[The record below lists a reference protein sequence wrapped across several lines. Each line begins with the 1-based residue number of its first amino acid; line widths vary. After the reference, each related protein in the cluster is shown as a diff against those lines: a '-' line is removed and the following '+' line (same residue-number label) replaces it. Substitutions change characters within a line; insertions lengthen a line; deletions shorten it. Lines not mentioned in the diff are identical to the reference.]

1 MKTIIRIIVFSS
13 LCMMAIPVMG
23 QEPIILGSG
32 GNYSNIN
39 VNSSSSESGEVGE
52 NTINGNGMLPNLN
65 ATSRFLAQASFGA
78 DYETIL
84 ATSEMSF
91 SDWIDQQ
98 MAMPPSFKMKDDID
112 MLYQMAIDSI
122 NFYGGIPSEFELG
135 DKHFYFSWTKYMIES
150 PDILRNRVALALSEI
165 FVISEDPDLDDYP
178 RLLGDYYDMLLENA
192 FGNYRDLLEKVSLHP
207 GMGLYLTHLNNPKTD
222 IDNNVFPDENYARE
236 IMQLFSIG
244 LYELNQDGS
253 RKIDPNTGTY
263 IETYDETDIA
273 EFARIFTGLSWGD
286 AIFFGIR
293 NPISEE
299 SLTTPMVMFN
309 DAHEPGEKHLLNGF
323 VVPNRNPVNGNADL
337 ADAFDNLFNHP
348 NVGPFMAI
356 RLIQRLVKSNPS
368 PDYISR
374 VTSVFN
380 DDGTGTR
387 GNLGAMIKAILLD
400 EEARSCNF
408 DDDPYSGKLRE
419 PMLRHFQLSRAF
431 NAYVRNGSGIYRDDM
446 NITKDL
452 LEQRPLSS
460 PSVFNF
466 FLPDYQPIGSVEQAG
481 KVAPEFQITDS
492 RTSIAYGSMLNRWL
506 KDDDDLFDY
515 ADLFPDE
522 VYHRDKEAYLE
533 LTDEI
538 TMAADDNLVDDMV
551 ERLNLIMA
559 AGQLKENTLQTIIN
573 TVKQVPAEQADVRVR
588 IALFLIMY
596 SPDYLIQR

>member
-1 MKTIIRIIVFSS
+1 MKTIIRIIVFGFF
-13 LCMMAIPVMG
+13 CMVTSPVMG

-84 ATSEMSF
+84 ATSEVSF

-122 NFYGGIPSEFELG
+122 NLYGGIPSEFELG

-192 FGNYRDLLEKVSLHP
+192 FSNYRDLLEKVSLHP

-222 IDNNVFPDENYARE
+222 VDNNVFPDENYARE

-244 LYELNQDGS
+244 LYELNEDGT
-253 RKIDPNTGTY
+253 RKIDPTTGTY

-299 SLTTPMVMFN
+299 SLITPMVMFD
-309 DAHEPGEKHLLNGF
+309 DAHESGEKQLLNGF
-323 VVPNRNPVNGNADL
+323 VVPNRSPVNGNADL
-337 ADAFDNLFNHP
+337 MDAFDNLFNHS

-368 PDYISR
+368 PDYVSR
-374 VTSVFN
+374 VAGVFN

-408 DDDPYSGKLRE
+408 DDDPHSGKLRE

-452 LEQRPLSS
+452 LEQRPLSP

-466 FLPDYQPIGSVEQAG
+466 FLPDYQPIGPVEQAG

-515 ADLFPDE
+515 GDLFPDE
-522 VYHRDKEAYLE
+522 VYHKDKEAYLE
-533 LTDEI
+533 LSDEI

-551 ERLNLIMA
+551 ERMNLIMA

-573 TVKQVPAEQADVRVR
+573 TVKQVPVEQADIRVR